1 MNAFAIHADE
11 TKRDAARWSLSAIL
25 IVALHV
31 ALIALGVAW
40 ARTHVTP
47 GVALPTI
54 MIDMSPVSASPEPQQ
69 IDVAPGSQMQEADAP
84 SAPPPEPMV
93 QAPPEPIAP
102 TPLQEKPE
110 VQAPP
115 EQKPQPVPAKVEPL
129 KVTPKPPKQQV
140 KPKPVQAQAKKPSE
154 RTPAPRTSAPAS
166 AATRASPSASM
177 AGSAAAA
184 ALPSY
189 RQMLVSH
196 LQRFK
201 QYPAALKSA
210 GVAGTST
217 LSFTV
222 TRNGGVSGVR
232 LSGSSGNAALDAE
245 TMAMIRRAQPLP
257 AFLPGM
263 TQSSLSFSVPVRFSV
278 AN

>member
-31 ALIALGVAW
+31 ALIALSVAW

-54 MIDMSPVSASPEPQQ
+54 MIDMSPVAASPVPQQ
-69 IDVAPGSQMQEADAP
+69 MEVATGPQMQEADAP
-84 SAPPPEPMV
+84 SDPPPEPMV
-93 QAPPEPIAP
+93 QTPPEPIAP

-115 EQKPQPVPAKVEPL
+115 EQKQIVPAKVEAA

-140 KPKPVQAQAKKPSE
+140 KPKPVQAQVKKPSE

-166 AATRASPSASM
+166 AATRASQSASM
-177 AGSAAAA
+177 AGSAAAAA

-222 TRNGGVSGVR
+222 TRNGGVSGAR